1 MKICPVT
8 KENFEEAAAIY
19 ETSWKASHKAVCSP
33 AFLESRD
40 CRGFL
45 RREWEAGKAVYL
57 LTDKEPCGIVS
68 VAGDCIENL
77 YVLPRLQNRGYGT
90 RLLRFAASL
99 CARPR
104 LTVLSSN
111 SRAIALYRRLG
122 FRESGESKKLRDDLL
137 ELELILEKNDD

>member
-1 MKICPVT
+1 MKICLVT
-8 KENFEEAAAIY
+8 EENFEDAAAVY
-19 ETSWKASHKAVCSP
+19 AASWKESHKAVCSP

-45 RREWEAGKAVYL
+45 RREREAGKAIYL

-90 RLLRFAASL
+90 RQIG
-99 CARPR
+99 
-104 LTVLSSN
+104 
-111 SRAIALYRRLG
+111 RAHV
-122 FRESGESKKLRDDLL
+122 
-137 ELELILEKNDD
+137 

>member
-1 MKICPVT
+1 MKICLVT
-8 KENFEEAAAIY
+8 EENFEDAAAVY
-19 ETSWKASHKAVCSP
+19 AASWKESHKAVCSP

-45 RREWEAGKAVYL
+45 RRERETGKAIYL

-90 RLLRFAASL
+90 RLLRFAAGL
-99 CARPR
+99 CQRPY
-104 LTVLSSN
+104 LTALSSN
-111 SRAIALYRRLG
+111 DRAIALYRRLG
-122 FRESGESKKLRDDLL
+122 FRETGEKKRLRADLW
-137 ELELILEKNDD
+137 ELILEKNND

>member
-8 KENFEEAAAIY
+8 RENFEEAAAIY
-19 ETSWKASHKAVCSP
+19 EASWKASHKAVCSP

-45 RREWEAGKAVYL
+45 RREWEAGKAIYL

-111 SRAIALYRRLG
+111 SRAIPLTGGWDFGKAAKARNCG
-122 FRESGESKKLRDDLL
+122 MTFW
-137 ELELILEKNDD
+137 NWN